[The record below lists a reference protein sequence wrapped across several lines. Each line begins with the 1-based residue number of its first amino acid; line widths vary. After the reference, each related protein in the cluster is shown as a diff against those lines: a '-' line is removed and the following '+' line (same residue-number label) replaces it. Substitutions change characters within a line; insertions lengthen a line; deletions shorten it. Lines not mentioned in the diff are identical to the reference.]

1 MSRNPGYS
9 RAGANG
15 GYANGNGN
23 YAGGGYNGYAG
34 GDGSY
39 DDRPSGERP
48 RRPGGYGGM
57 SAQQDDYAPRPSNE
71 RERPRRPGG
80 YGGLAQEDDM
90 ERRPSAD
97 RERRPGGYGG
107 GGFAG
112 RDESPRQVTRPT
124 SIERSP
130 AKRRSGERQNG
141 SRPRSANNGQGS
153 QAIEEVLQYIQ
164 QNWEFMTKD
173 QCVPI
178 EVALKLM
185 DSSSLGLANQ
195 AGQFQQTHDQL
206 QNALKG
212 IVNEHHQGFNSSI
225 GTFHQIQ
232 SSLQSSQHRVR
243 TLKGSLVT
251 AKSQLSTAK
260 PELKEFATTSQN
272 YDEMLQMLDTIEKL
286 QLVPERLEA
295 RISEKRF
302 LTAVDIL
309 QDALRMIRKTEMEKI
324 GALSDLRTY
333 LSNQEVSLTDILIEE
348 LHSHLYLKSP
358 YCEDRWKEYAQNQ
371 VKGDLSQRAQTDAR
385 GRLLYYFLDGLDT
398 SEPMTDDSTH
408 NPETDTFQY
417 IRLVIEA
424 LNKMSRLDMAVD
436 TIEQRLPVELFKVV
450 DKSNNEV
457 AQRHPSI
464 LRAYSAKKKGK
475 AKTEVEN
482 EDVRTTL
489 LNDLMWTLYAR
500 FEAIA
505 ESHRVVH
512 DVVAGIVRREN
523 RAASSATLTR
533 GFKEL
538 WKLYQSEMRS
548 LLHDYLATD
557 GEASYRGGQGQAS
570 TGSAFSRAPRDRNK
584 RMFKLSDVDTK
595 ATELS
600 KEREDL
606 EIILKTSVPGLVSDS
621 KRPEDVNTN
630 TTTNLDGSA
639 TGHKLLVEPS
649 VFNMGILLP
658 PSLDFLNRLKE
669 VVPSNADI
677 SMSTLTSFL
686 DDFLVNVF
694 HPQLDETLIEL
705 CSQTFIEIDSFNE
718 DPHWSRHSKKP
729 IFKGTAQFFTLITA
743 FCKMLD
749 NLPHDQAFSQLIVN
763 QMDTYAQ
770 KCSGWY
776 KALVSRSQPTASG
789 RLMKAPAVWAE
800 SEAMEELIA
809 RLVRTDPSD
818 YEELNKA
825 IENEVALL
833 IEAVE
838 ADEPLDQADMIQD
851 KKSIVSLCLLYT
863 SMKWLATKTA
873 QLRHISDRAS
883 DPINAESNGQ
893 RHNRRWTQLSS
904 ADPRPQSAQVYLPLS
919 ADTAAIF
926 DAVVQTYHALSTRV
940 LRTLHLS
947 IRSTILHS
955 LNASTQPNV
964 YIDTLLSDPDPAI
977 LALNATLVSF
987 DTEVS
992 TYIPVA
998 SYMHITRGLATLMDN
1013 YLLNLCTSKITRMNT
1028 NGCALM
1034 QLNILVLQQNLKN
1047 IEDGA
1052 TLPYAALFFDLF
1064 TAGPDAIV
1072 ARAKEYG
1079 KGFGVPGDVFG
1090 EQEVKKLLQ
1099 MMYEERLNDQN
1110 REASVQAKRALDAQ
1124 LLEISE
1130 FMY

>member
-15 GYANGNGN
+15 GYTNGN
-23 YAGGGYNGYAG
+23 YTNGGYGGYGAAN
-34 GDGSY
+34 D
-39 DDRPSGERP
+39 DNADRPSGERR
-48 RRPGGYGGM
+48 RRPGGYGGIEAAEGEY
-57 SAQQDDYAPRPSNE
+57 AQRPSGE
-71 RERPRRPGG
+71 R
-80 YGGLAQEDDM
+80 A
-90 ERRPSAD
+90 

-107 GGFAG
+107 LSREEDYARRPSASSSNSDRRPPGYGSFSGSNEDSAH
-112 RDESPRQVTRPT
+112 VTRPT
-124 SIERSP
+124 SLERTQ
-130 AKRRSGERQNG
+130 AKRRSGERQLAG
-141 SRPRSANNGQGS
+141 RPRTGTNYGPGS
-153 QAIEEVLQYIQ
+153 QRIEEVLHYIQ
-164 QNWEFMTKD
+164 QNWDFMTQD
-173 QCVPI
+173 RCVPI

-195 AGQFQQTHDQL
+195 AGQFRQTHDEL
-206 QNALKG
+206 QQALKG

-243 TLKGSLVT
+243 SLKSSLSS

-260 PELKEFATTSQN
+260 PELKEFATASQN
-272 YDEMLQMLDTIEKL
+272 YDEMLQMLDNIEKL
-286 QLVPERLEA
+286 QLVPEKLEA

-309 QDALRMIRKTEMEKI
+309 QEALRMVRKFELEKI

-333 LSNQEVSLTDILIEE
+333 LTNQEVSLTDILIEE
-348 LHSHLYLKSP
+348 LHGHLYLKSP
-358 YCEDRWKEYAQNQ
+358 YCEDRWKEYAHNQ
-371 VKGDLSQRAQTDAR
+371 TKGDISERAQTDAR
-385 GRLLYYFLDGLDT
+385 GRMLYYFLDGLDT

-408 NPETDTFQY
+408 NPEADTFQY

-424 LNKMSRLDMAVD
+424 LNKMGCLDEAID

-450 DKSNNEV
+450 DRSNNEV

-464 LRAYSAKKKGK
+464 LRAYASRKGGTS
-475 AKTEVEN
+475 KTEIES
-482 EDVRTTL
+482 DDIRTTL
-489 LNDLMWTLYAR
+489 LQDLLWTLYAR

-512 DVVAGIVRREN
+512 DVVAGIVRREGLSS
-523 RAASSATLTR
+523 SSATLTR

-548 LLHDYLATD
+548 ILHDYLATD
-557 GEASYRGGQGQAS
+557 ADSLYRSGQGQAS
-570 TGSAFSRAPRDRNK
+570 TSSVFSRAPRDRNK
-584 RMFKLSDVDTK
+584 RMFKLSDMDTK
-595 ATELS
+595 TSELS
-600 KEREDL
+600 QEREDL
-606 EIILKTSVPGLVSDS
+606 EYILRSSVPGLVSDS
-621 KRPEDVNTN
+621 KRPDDISASTS
-630 TTTNLDGSA
+630 TNLDGSA
-639 TGHKLLVEPS
+639 TGHKLLVAPS

-669 VVPSNADI
+669 VVPPGSDI
-677 SMSTLTSFL
+677 VMSTLTSFL

-705 CSQTFIEIDSFNE
+705 CAQTFIELDSFNE
-718 DPHWSRHSKKP
+718 DPQWAIRSKKP

-749 NLPHDQAFSQLIVN
+749 NLPHDQAFSQLIVS
-763 QMDTYAQ
+763 QMNTYAQ
-770 KCSGWY
+770 KCMGWY
-776 KALVSRSQPTASG
+776 EALVSRSQPTSTG
-789 RLMKAPAVWAE
+789 REMKAAAVWAE
-800 SEAMEELIA
+800 SQEMEELIA
-809 RLVRTDPSD
+809 RLVQLGPTDK
-818 YEELNKA
+818 EKFNELL
-825 IENEVALL
+825 ENEIDLL

-838 ADEPLDQADMIQD
+838 TEPLDQADMIQD
-851 KKSIVSLCLLYT
+851 KKSIISLCLLHT
-863 SMKWLATKTA
+863 SMKWLATKIA

-883 DPINAESNGQ
+883 DSSRAETSGQ
-893 RHNRRWTQLSS
+893 RHNRRWTLLSS
-904 ADPRPQSAQVYLPLS
+904 SEPRPEGISVYLPLS
-919 ADTAAIF
+919 TETAPEF
-926 DAVVQTYHALSTRV
+926 DKVVSTYQSLSTRV
-940 LRTLHLS
+940 LRTLHLA
-947 IRSTILHS
+947 IRGTILHS
-955 LNASTQPNV
+955 LHASTQPNL
-964 YIDTLLSDPDPAI
+964 YIDSLLSDPDPTV
-977 LALNATLVSF
+977 LSLNSALVSF

-992 TYIPVA
+992 NYIPTA
-998 SYMHITRGLATLMDN
+998 SYSHTTRGLAPLMDT
-1013 YLLNLCTSKITRMNT
+1013 YLLSLCISRIERMNT

-1072 ARAKEYG
+1072 ARAKQHG
-1079 KGFGVPGDVFG
+1079 RDFGVPGERFG
-1090 EQEVKKLLQ
+1090 EEEVKKLLE
-1099 MMYEERLNDQN
+1099 MTYEERVNAEN